1 MNFGMTGKPKYG
13 KNSKLCYMDGNSIAE
28 DVVTIF
34 CTSNFELDTPF
45 PEKINKNVIGLMKD
59 EWVGKIIK

>member
-1 MNFGMTGKPKYG
+1 MTGKPKHG

-34 CTSNFELDTPF
+34 RTSNFELDTPF

-59 EWVGKIIK
+59 E

>member
-1 MNFGMTGKPKYG
+1 MVKIQNFVIWMETA
-13 KNSKLCYMDGNSIAE
+13 IAE

-59 EWVGKIIK
+59 E